1 MYRRVQRR
9 RQRGRNS
16 AVKWRW
22 LLRRTCSVKGR
33 GRFQK
38 AGEHGLGL
46 LHWDRRPCAQR
57 SARRSGHVSEDYL
70 DTAKH
75 IAKQCGTC
83 LLRTKRSYDFC
94 AVMPGLN
101 SSPNPSWMWSWNWRL
116 RKRTPRLDWM
126 TRANLSRLSTRN
138 GKLFIINWTPLS
150 SQGQRWFWVS

>member
-1 MYRRVQRR
+1 MSNDDGKEVEIAQLNDGDYCGEHALLKGAGGAS
-9 RQRGRNS
+9 QRGPFVTRNVQVD
-16 AVKWRW
+16 AEC
-22 LLRRTCSVKGR
+22 L
-33 GRFQK
+33 FQK

-101 SSPNPSWMWSWNWRL
+101 SSPNPS
-116 RKRTPRLDWM
+116 
-126 TRANLSRLSTRN
+126 
-138 GKLFIINWTPLS
+138 
-150 SQGQRWFWVS
+150 